1 MPKLYL
7 HLDIYTAFGYIQSI
21 ATLPRLINFFN
32 CRTSRSSSRLVS
44 SRHASG
50 HSTWHTSGHSTRHT
64 SGHSTRHS
72 TRHSTW
78 HSWHTTSTT
87 RLLIQLGNDWI
98 AHAFYSFLLILK
110 FVDFG
115 QLIGIKPF
123 NSFIA
128 FTSDGLLITVAYL
141 IFKFLIINRRLHV
154 ETIGF

>member
-7 HLDIYTAFGYIQSI
+7 HLDIYTAFRYIQSI

-32 CRTSRSSSRLVS
+32 CRTYRSSSRLVS

-50 HSTWHTSGHSTRHT
+50 HSTGHSTR
-64 SGHSTRHS
+64 
-72 TRHSTW
+72 

-87 RLLIQLGNDWI
+87 RLLIQLGNDGI
-98 AHAFYSFLLILK
+98 AHALYSFLLILK

>member
-7 HLDIYTAFGYIQSI
+7 HLHIYTAFRYVQSI

-50 HSTWHTSGHSTRHT
+50 HSTWHTSGHSTRHST
-64 SGHSTRHS
+64 GHSTR
-72 TRHSTW
+72 

-87 RLLIQLGNDWI
+87 RLLIQLGNDGI
-98 AHAFYSFLLILK
+98 AHALYSFLLILK

-128 FTSDGLLITVAYL
+128 FTGDGLLITVAYL

>member
-7 HLDIYTAFGYIQSI
+7 HLDIYTAFRYIQSI

-50 HSTWHTSGHSTRHT
+50 HSTGHTTR
-64 SGHSTRHS
+64 
-72 TRHSTW
+72 

-87 RLLIQLGNDWI
+87 RLLIQLGNDGI
-98 AHAFYSFLLILK
+98 AHALYSFLLILK